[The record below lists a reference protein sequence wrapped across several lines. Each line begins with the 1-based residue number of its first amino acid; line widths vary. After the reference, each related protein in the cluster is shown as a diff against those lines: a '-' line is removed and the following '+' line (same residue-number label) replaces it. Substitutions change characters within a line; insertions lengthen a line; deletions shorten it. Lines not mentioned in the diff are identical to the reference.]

1 MASPV
6 TQQVKNPPVLQ
17 EHQETRVWS
26 LGWEDPLDE
35 EMTAYSSVL
44 AWKIPWTE
52 EPGGLQSKGLHRIR
66 HDWAHIHDW
75 AHRHDDLEARG
86 GVWGCYCSVTKSGPT
101 LCDHM
106 NCSNPGFP
114 VLHCLLQ
121 FAQTHVHWAGDA
133 IQSIHPLSSPL
144 LLPSIFPSIRVFP
157 NELALTS
164 HSQSIRTS
172 ASVLPLTIQGWFLL
186 GLTGLIS
193 LLSKGLSRV
202 FFSTII

>member
-26 LGWEDPLDE
+26 LGWEDPLE
-35 EMTAYSSVL
+35 AEMTAYSSVL
-44 AWKIPWTE
+44 AWKVPQTE
-52 EPGGLQSKGLHRIR
+52 EPGGVTVQRIAKNQTWLSTYAGRLRGREVGYGVVIVQSLSQVR
-66 HDWAHIHDW
+66 
-75 AHRHDDLEARG
+75 
-86 GVWGCYCSVTKSGPT
+86 

-106 NCSNPGFP
+106 NCSKPGFS

-121 FAQTHVHWAGDA
+121 FAQTHVHWAGDV

-202 FFSTII
+202 FFGTTI

>member
-1 MASPV
+1 MWNPSGFSSDSAGKESTCIAGASGDSCLIPGLGRSFGGGNDSLFQCSCLKSSTDRGAWGV
-6 TQQVKNPPVLQ
+6 TVQRIAKNQTWLSTYAGRLRGREVGYGVVIVQSLSQV
-17 EHQETRVWS
+17 R
-26 LGWEDPLDE
+26 
-35 EMTAYSSVL
+35 
-44 AWKIPWTE
+44 
-52 EPGGLQSKGLHRIR
+52 
-66 HDWAHIHDW
+66 
-75 AHRHDDLEARG
+75 
-86 GVWGCYCSVTKSGPT
+86 

-106 NCSNPGFP
+106 NCSKPGFS

-121 FAQTHVHWAGDA
+121 FAQTHVHWAGDV

-202 FFSTII
+202 FFGTTI